1 MVGPTGTVRHDGVS
15 YSMPPDSIGFTGT
28 LYLYIDRIRI
38 VAGRYEAE
46 HERDVE
52 GRSERYLPG
61 HRAAMLA
68 TVSGRRAKL
77 YFKRQQLL
85 ELGVDAEAL
94 LTEIVHRH
102 PRTWRGEVEILFDL
116 LQRFGEQRLYEAMRA
131 AVGRKLYGA
140 HYVTSILERGVA

>member
-1 MVGPTGTVRHDGVS
+1 
-15 YSMPPDSIGFTGT
+15 
-28 LYLYIDRIRI
+28 
-38 VAGRYEAE
+38 
-46 HERDVE
+46 
-52 GRSERYLPG
+52 
-61 HRAAMLA
+61 MLA

>member
-1 MVGPTGTVRHDGVS
+1 
-15 YSMPPDSIGFTGT
+15 MPPKSIGFTGT
-28 LYLYIDRIRI
+28 LYLHLDRVRI
-38 VAGRYEAE
+38 VAGRYESE
-46 HERDVE
+46 HERDSE
-52 GRSERYLPG
+52 GGSERFLPG

-68 TVSGRRAKL
+68 TVSGHRAKL

-116 LQRFGEQRLYEAMRA
+116 LQSFGEQRLYEAMQA
-131 AVGRKLYGA
+131 AVERRLYGA
-140 HYVTSILERGVA
+140 HYVASILERGVA